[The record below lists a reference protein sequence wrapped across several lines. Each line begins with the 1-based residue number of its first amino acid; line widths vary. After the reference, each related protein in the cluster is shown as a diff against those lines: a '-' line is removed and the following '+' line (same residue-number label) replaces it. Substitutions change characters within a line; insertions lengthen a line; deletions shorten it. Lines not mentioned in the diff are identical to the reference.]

1 MNCRSRKKRKPLP
14 NIHGG
19 QQASQHLLLR
29 ALYMTVLRTF
39 FSILHVANIVL
50 EQCGTSAQTS
60 TSTTALLAYS
70 WIPFCSSAL
79 SCVNWT
85 RTFFHED
92 AEACSDTF
100 AYSVRSCSRLP
111 FTSNTQHLN
120 MIVHFCVFSST
131 DVSGRRWN
139 RL

>member
-1 MNCRSRKKRKPLP
+1 MNCRSRKKRKLLS
-14 NIHGG
+14 NLHQG

-29 ALYMTVLRTF
+29 GFYMTVLRTF
-39 FSILHVANIVL
+39 FSLLHVANIVL
-50 EQCGTSAQTS
+50 KQCRMSAQVLTP
-60 TSTTALLAYS
+60 TAALLAYS

-111 FTSNTQHLN
+111 FTSNTQTSEYDRAFL
-120 MIVHFCVFSST
+120 CVFF
-131 DVSGRRWN
+131 D
-139 RL
+139 